1 LDCTD
6 SESGCADMR
15 FSNDNI
21 NFTDWEPFSTN
32 KPWVLS
38 SVDGDEWVYVQYR
51 DWAGNSSESLFDSIN
66 LDTTKPVVK
75 GVSDSPDPF
84 RHHLGEVSK
93 IRFTLLDNLSGT
105 CKVQTKIYNSA
116 NTLVRTIKK
125 NGVSCPAGG
134 AAVLLKWDGRDT
146 AGVLVPA
153 GTYTY
158 KIQATDNATNKSAIK
173 QGTVGVE

>member
-1 LDCTD
+1 LNCTD

-51 DWAGNSSESLFDSIN
+51 DWAGNSSESFFDSIN

-84 RHHLGEVSK
+84 RHHLGEKST
-93 IRFTLLDNLSGT
+93 ISFTLLDNLSGT
-105 CKVQTKIYNSA
+105 CNVQVKIYNSV

-125 NGVSCPAGG
+125 NGVSCPAEG
-134 AAVLLKWDGRDT
+134 AAVLLKWDGKDT
-146 AGVLVPA
+146 AGVLVPP

-158 KIQATDNATNKSAIK
+158 RIQARDNATNKSAIK
-173 QGTVGVE
+173 QGNVGVE